1 MAEAA
6 EPSAL
11 RLQRQTVRV
20 APAEAR
26 GAARLAAAQ
35 RARGAARAV
44 RLRVLLRGDEA
55 AAGAGA
61 RAGRGIAG
69 IGEKIL
75 KRVLAF
81 VYNNTDVLQGEF
93 RSKVGGGAVCV
104 SVFLCFCVS
113 VFGCC

>member
-11 RLQRQTVRV
+11 RLQRQAVRV

-69 IGEKIL
+69 IGGKIL

-104 SVFLCFCVS
+104 SVF
-113 VFGCC
+113 GCC